1 MGLDSVE
8 LVMAIEEEFGLEIKD
23 EDAFYLTTV
32 GEVFNYLRSKLT
44 KIPPEDCLTQ
54 KVFYKLRRALI
65 ENYGLRRQLISPN
78 TLLSS
83 LLSLKE
89 IEEGWP
95 YLQMF
100 IDLRTPSYKKACDLF
115 GLEFNVE
122 ILTLRQIVKR
132 LISLNIEKLNVLV
145 PEDKD
150 IWDRLVGTIHKQTNV
165 NLDEITMDAYFA
177 KDLGVD

>member
-44 KIPPEDCLTQ
+44 KIPPEDCLSQ
-54 KVFYKLRRALI
+54 RVFYKLRRALI
-65 ENYGLRRQLISPN
+65 ENYGLQRHMISPETVLSQLISI
-78 TLLSS
+78 
-83 LLSLKE
+83 KE

-100 IDLRTPSYKKACDLF
+100 IDLRTPSYKKAHEIF

-122 ILTLRQIVKR
+122 ILTLRQIVHK
-132 LISLNIEKLNVLV
+132 LINLNIEKLNVLA
-145 PEDKD
+145 PEDKE
-150 IWDRLVGTIHKQTNV
+150 IWDRLVSTIVQQTNV
-165 NLDEITMDAYFA
+165 NLDEITMDASFA
-177 KDLGVD
+177 RDLGVD